1 MSQLFQQPPLTPIGP
16 LPPHKKYQVES
27 SGLQYR
33 MFCSYT
39 LSPSREFGVAGDLYV
54 VAEPALLFYKENTT
68 SDRRGKWRLASDDF
82 LIHHPY
88 EFSHRLIVTRK
99 GYIQWSTHRAKA
111 ADFEDAIPAMATRIL
126 SRFRGRTQD
135 NPIEID

>member
-1 MSQLFQQPPLTPIGP
+1 MSQIFHQPPDTPLGP

-39 LSPSREFGVAGDLYV
+39 LSPSREFGVARDLYV

-68 SDRRGKWRLASDDF
+68 ADRCGKWRLALDDF
-82 LIHHPY
+82 LIHHPNTFQSSTDSAGFRRNPGIPTDSARIDRNSGIPLESTGIHRNPQ
-88 EFSHRLIVTRK
+88 EFTFDTLLKT
-99 GYIQWSTHRAKA
+99 
-111 ADFEDAIPAMATRIL
+111 
-126 SRFRGRTQD
+126 
-135 NPIEID
+135 